1 MSRFVSGRIMSVEQ
15 RVESSPVNKRGMTT
29 THINTVITLD
39 NGKNYNIEG
48 GELNL
53 TSGEKIGFYLKP
65 KSNVVESIIRN
76 RSTEKELLKINSNS
90 IITNVAGVLIA
101 ISLIS
106 VMIYGIMGFIS
117 TGNIYN
123 ILVPLFSIF
132 MLSPAVYYTSK
143 EGFED
148 RVSKKDR
155 ENINNYLKDLE
166 NGEDK
171 ADVLVEEIKNNIKQ
185 PILN

>member
-1 MSRFVSGRIMSVEQ
+1 MSRFVSGKIMSVEQ

-39 NGKNYNIEG
+39 NGKNYNIEC

-65 KSNVVESIIRN
+65 RSNVVESIIRD
-76 RSTEKELLKINSNS
+76 RIAEKELLKINSSS
-90 IITNVAGVLIA
+90 IKTNVAGVLMT

-106 VMIYGIMGFIS
+106 TMIYGIMGFVS
-117 TGNIYN
+117 TGEIYN
-123 ILVPLFSIF
+123 ILAPLFFIS
-132 MLSPAVYYTSK
+132 MLSPAVYYTFQ

-148 RVSKKDR
+148 KLSKKDK
-155 ENINNYLKDLE
+155 ENINNYLKDIETGE
-166 NGEDK
+166 NK
-171 ADVLVEEIKNNIKQ
+171 ADVLAEEMIVSMEYS
-185 PILN
+185 ILK

>member
-39 NGKNYNIEG
+39 NGKNYNIKG

-76 RSTEKELLKINSNS
+76 RSTEKELLKINSSS
-90 IITNVAGVLIA
+90 IITNVAGVLMA

-106 VMIYGIMGFIS
+106 VMIYGIIGFIS
-117 TGNIYN
+117 TGEIYN
-123 ILVPLFSIF
+123 ILAPLFFIS
-132 MLSPAVYYTSK
+132 MLSPAVYYTFQ

-148 RVSKKDR
+148 KLSKKDK
-155 ENINNYLKDLE
+155 ENINNYLKDIE
-166 NGEDK
+166 SVRNEDE
-171 ADVLVEEIKNNIKQ
+171 AFSIKTSSKINVQ
-185 PILN
+185 Y